1 MVRPGKQSILFF
13 WKESKLLNWFLSQ
26 FLPRVS
32 TQLTPPPTP
41 KSHFRNSSETGGV
54 SCFKIFTQT
63 HMENG
68 THCCADLRFPFSWSL
83 EHRCSFCFKGME
95 HSRTLLRCR
104 FLVLIVLCV
113 YCVNFLTTV
122 SHLARVSLL
131 CLGFMEQKSNG
142 VNDSCL
148 CASIKKFLFYSSAFH
163 PVNQPAT
170 QNAYFW
176 GEHSEKPCHCCRG
189 ELVCF
194 LAAWL

>member
-1 MVRPGKQSILFF
+1 MVWPGKQSVLFF

-26 FLPRVS
+26 FLLRVS

-41 KSHFRNSSETGGV
+41 KSHFRNSSETGRV

-68 THCCADLRFPFSWSL
+68 IHCCAELRFRFAWSL
-83 EHRCSFCFKGME
+83 EHRSSFCFKGME

-122 SHLARVSLL
+122 SHLASILLL
-131 CLGFMEQKSNG
+131 CLGFKEQKSNG
-142 VNDSCL
+142 GNGCCL
-148 CASIKKFLFYSSAFH
+148 SGH
-163 PVNQPAT
+163 P
-170 QNAYFW
+170 
-176 GEHSEKPCHCCRG
+176 
-189 ELVCF
+189 
-194 LAAWL
+194 